1 MLLNHLEPLTGFTVA
16 EQKVKIAKVSL
27 PLAMQKKLALTG
39 KEQRAARKAAREKD
53 LNQSKLGTDD
63 YEEEEEDED
72 EEEEEE
78 EEEEEVATVGP
89 DGSPLLDKLGRPIQ
103 RPVSRREFL
112 LTPGSAMYAA
122 AVAAARSK
130 KQARKAQAKAQ
141 KPARTAGSAAHL
153 SDSDSD
159 SDDSDGFSEDDSED
173 DENDDHDDEDDDE
186 EEEEEVEV
194 KIQKKT
200 GGRK

>member
-63 YEEEEEDED
+63 YEEEEEEED
-72 EEEEEE
+72 EEDEEEE

-122 AVAAARSK
+122 AVASARSK
-130 KQARKAQAKAQ
+130 KQAKKAQAKAQ

-153 SDSDSD
+153 SDSDSE
-159 SDDSDGFSEDDSED
+159 DSDGFSEDDSED
-173 DENDDHDDEDDDE
+173 DENDDDDEDDDE
-186 EEEEEVEV
+186 EEEE

>member
-63 YEEEEEDED
+63 YEEEEEEED

-122 AVAAARSK
+122 AVASARSK
-130 KQARKAQAKAQ
+130 KQAKKAQAKAQ

-159 SDDSDGFSEDDSED
+159 SDSDDSDGFSEDDSED
-173 DENDDHDDEDDDE
+173 DENDDDDDDEDDDE
-186 EEEEEVEV
+186 EEEE

>member
-63 YEEEEEDED
+63 YEEEEEEED

-122 AVAAARSK
+122 AVASARSK
-130 KQARKAQAKAQ
+130 KQAKKAQAKAQ

-153 SDSDSD
+153 SDSDSE
-159 SDDSDGFSEDDSED
+159 DSDGFSEDDSED
-173 DENDDHDDEDDDE
+173 DENDDDDEDDDE
-186 EEEEEVEV
+186 EEEE